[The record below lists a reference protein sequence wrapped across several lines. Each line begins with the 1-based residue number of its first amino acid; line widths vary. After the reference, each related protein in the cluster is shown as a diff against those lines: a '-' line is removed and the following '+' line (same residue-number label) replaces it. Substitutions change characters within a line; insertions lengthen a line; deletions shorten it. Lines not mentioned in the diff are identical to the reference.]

1 MRESTVENAREGF
14 TAHAALYLLVMAALI
29 VLNFTFLNGSW
40 WSGIPLV
47 GWGVVLGLHY
57 LYLRRIER
65 ADADRQARTG
75 QRAATA
81 KPAV

>member
-1 MRESTVENAREGF
+1 MT
-14 TAHAALYLLVMAALI
+14 ALI
-29 VLNFTFLNGSW
+29 VLNLTFLKGSW

-75 QRAATA
+75 QRAAAARPTA
-81 KPAV
+81 

>member
-1 MRESTVENAREGF
+1 MRKSTVENAREGF

-29 VLNFTFLNGSW
+29 VLNFTFLTGSW

-47 GWGVVLGLHY
+47 AGASSWACTTCTCGASNGPTPTG
-57 LYLRRIER
+57 R
-65 ADADRQARTG
+65 RTG